1 MDQEKIG
8 KFISKVRKEKNITQ
22 EQLADKLHITNR
34 AISKWENG
42 ICLPD
47 VSIMME
53 LCKIL
58 DISINDLFIGEKTK
72 NNENSKKLE
81 ENILNL
87 LKKEELQNKKLMR
100 YELVIGSLSSITF
113 IILIFTSSYL
123 VENNIARIIL
133 FILAF
138 TILIS
143 GVTISLK
150 IETET
155 GYYECRKC
163 HHLYIPNYKNV
174 YFAMHYGTT
183 RYLKCP
189 ICKKRS
195 WHKKVLTNKKEK

>member
-100 YELVIGSLSSITF
+100 YELVIGLLSSITF

-163 HHLYIPNYKNV
+163 HHLYIPKYKNV